1 MRIELLDPRWKEQ
14 QQKSQQR
21 SSTTNLSTSD
31 VAANLK
37 RLASQRSD
45 VFDGVTG
52 QPVITPEEA
61 EKRRKKELQSFDGQ
75 LPGGGTERNRAT
87 GAGGGAGS
95 GGGGGGGVSGAAAG
109 AGAGVEGGGGG
120 GGGGPKGGEGL
131 NIEEQIRR
139 LHQTYKS

>member
-14 QQKSQQR
+14 QLKSQAR

-52 QPVITPEEA
+52 QPVISPEEA

-75 LPGGGTERNRAT
+75 LPGGGKERNRAT
-87 GAGGGAGS
+87 GGGEGGGLGGAGAP
-95 GGGGGGGVSGAAAG
+95 GTPAAAQ
-109 AGAGVEGGGGG
+109 
-120 GGGGPKGGEGL
+120 KGGEGL

>member
-14 QQKSQQR
+14 QLKSQAR

-45 VFDGVTG
+45 VFDGATG
-52 QPVITPEEA
+52 QPVISPEEA

-75 LPGGGTERNRAT
+75 LPGGGKERNRAT
-87 GAGGGAGS
+87 GGGEGGGVGGAGAP
-95 GGGGGGGVSGAAAG
+95 GTPAAAQ
-109 AGAGVEGGGGG
+109 
-120 GGGGPKGGEGL
+120 KGGEGL